1 MGSSVS
7 LTSLPLQNSSTLFP
21 LLTWLLT
28 SPPSLIVSFF
38 HCSSEA
44 LPTHS
49 QICSLNGEKS
59 PSPQFSVSG
68 VTLSLWERKLAHPP
82 LPPLL
87 PPLLL
92 HLGSPLSREP
102 SGLLP
107 RIAVR
112 RGAAGGWKNT
122 LKKMKKRSTI
132 KTLLRLVKHSIN
144 SVLILFPC
152 LPSCYM
158 RLARFFFFL
167 VWSILI
173 QRRLHPWVLYLWIQ
187 SLPSSGRKST
197 CSCIRWGKHAPV
209 GLFSFQFPFS

>member
-1 MGSSVS
+1 M
-7 LTSLPLQNSSTLFP
+7 
-21 LLTWLLT
+21 
-28 SPPSLIVSFF
+28 
-38 HCSSEA
+38 
-44 LPTHS
+44 
-49 QICSLNGEKS
+49 
-59 PSPQFSVSG
+59 
-68 VTLSLWERKLAHPP
+68 TLSLWERKLAHPP

-158 RLARFFFFL
+158 LLARFFFFL
-167 VWSILI
+167 GMKHTDPKEVALLGSISLNSI
-173 QRRLHPWVLYLWIQ
+173 STFFTEQEHVFLYPLRKAC
-187 SLPSSGRKST
+187 SGRLIFVSI
-197 CSCIRWGKHAPV
+197 SVFLI
-209 GLFSFQFPFS
+209 FSVFIFLECK